1 MTTSAEESQSQ
12 SKIAD
17 IFKAYD
23 IRGVVPSELTP
34 EIAYRIGRALV
45 VYLKPDEVAVGR
57 DMRVSGPA
65 LAGALIDGIRDQG
78 ANVVD
83 IGLVS
88 TDALYFA
95 VGKFG
100 YPAGVMITA
109 SHNPPE
115 YNGFKLCRDEA
126 KPLSMDQ
133 GIGEIRDLVLA
144 NDFPQPAGGKRGD
157 LAQRDILDDYA
168 KHALSLIDVSKIK
181 PLKIA
186 IDAGNG
192 MGGEIV
198 PRVFKHLPCEVVP
211 LFFELDGT
219 FPNHPANPIEPENV
233 KVLQQTVREQGC
245 DLGAAFDGDADRVF
259 LIDERGQFIGGDMV
273 TAMVA
278 IAMLKRYPGSA
289 ICYNLICSRSVP
301 EIIERHGGK
310 PVRTRV
316 GHSFIKAKMREVD
329 AVFGGEHSGH
339 FYFRDN
345 WYADSGMIALLTVLQ
360 LVSDADETLSQVL
373 RPLDTRF
380 RSGEINSEVADSQAV
395 MAKIEAHYRTE
406 GAVIDHLD
414 GITVGF
420 PDWWFNVRPSNTQPL
435 LRLNV
440 EAENPE
446 LLNLK
451 TKEVLTMIQ
460 SGASVKA

>member
-1 MTTSAEESQSQ
+1 
-12 SKIAD
+12 
-17 IFKAYD
+17 
-23 IRGVVPSELTP
+23 
-34 EIAYRIGRALV
+34 
-45 VYLKPDEVAVGR
+45 
-57 DMRVSGPA
+57 
-65 LAGALIDGIRDQG
+65 
-78 ANVVD
+78 
-83 IGLVS
+83 
-88 TDALYFA
+88 
-95 VGKFG
+95 
-100 YPAGVMITA
+100 
-109 SHNPPE
+109 
-115 YNGFKLCRDEA
+115 
-126 KPLSMDQ
+126 
-133 GIGEIRDLVLA
+133 
-144 NDFPQPAGGKRGD
+144 
-157 LAQRDILDDYA
+157 
-168 KHALSLIDVSKIK
+168 
-181 PLKIA
+181 
-186 IDAGNG
+186 
-192 MGGEIV
+192 
-198 PRVFKHLPCEVVP
+198 
-211 LFFELDGT
+211 LDGT

-316 GHSFIKAKMREVD
+316 GHSYIKAKMREVD

-380 RSGEINSEVADSQAV
+380 RSGEINSEVDDPQAV
-395 MAKIEAHYRTE
+395 MAKIEAHYRAE
-406 GAVIDHLD
+406 GADIDHLD

-446 LLNLK
+446 LLNVK

-460 SGASVKA
+460 SGASGKQ